1 LEKSGALLA
10 AIKILTVWSDEMPA
24 PITTLRASV
33 ATALANPNVWNT
45 YSFPPPTITA
55 NSVIVAPAD
64 NYITPSNNTY
74 NTIAPLANL
83 KIIMTVPMLDNQGN
97 LNGIE
102 TTAVAVFNKLA
113 ASNIVMNIGSMSAP
127 TVLSVQSGDLLTADF
142 TISILTSWS

>member
-1 LEKSGALLA
+1 M
-10 AIKILTVWSDEMPA
+10 MPA

-64 NYITPSNNTY
+64 PYLTPSNNTY
-74 NTIAPLANL
+74 NSISPLANL

-142 TISILTSWS
+142 NISILTSWS